1 MSKNPHWVA
10 SASILL
16 ASLIWGASFP
26 VLRYLLE
33 AGVQPLALIAA
44 RFAVGAAGL
53 AVVLVLTRTRLDL
66 RALVQGGVIG
76 LVLAVGYWF
85 QTDGIRFTTSSK
97 AAFITGLFVL
107 FTPLLSAMLGQPA
120 RGRHVAGALL
130 AVVGLLLLVRQPGAP
145 LGGWTRGDGEN
156 LVAAMVF
163 AVQIVLI
170 ARFARATPPLALAFV
185 QIAVVAVAA
194 MAALAATGQP
204 LRPPVHAPAGVWAA
218 LGFLGLAATALA
230 FAIQC
235 TMQARLGATEAAV
248 LFSLEP
254 VFATLLAVSGWA
266 PGVHE
271 HLAPIQ
277 WAGAAV
283 LVGAALWAERGP
295 ALIGIGPRRAGPQT

>member
-130 AVVGLLLLVRQPGAP
+130 AV
-145 LGGWTRGDGEN
+145 
-156 LVAAMVF
+156 AAC
-163 AVQIVLI
+163 A
-170 ARFARATPPLALAFV
+170 
-185 QIAVVAVAA
+185 
-194 MAALAATGQP
+194 
-204 LRPPVHAPAGVWAA
+204 
-218 LGFLGLAATALA
+218 
-230 FAIQC
+230 
-235 TMQARLGATEAAV
+235 
-248 LFSLEP
+248 
-254 VFATLLAVSGWA
+254 
-266 PGVHE
+266 
-271 HLAPIQ
+271 
-277 WAGAAV
+277 
-283 LVGAALWAERGP
+283 GP
-295 ALIGIGPRRAGPQT
+295 ALCLLVLSLCPCLSLLTLVLSVSLLTVLYLSRPRPASCEHPEG